1 MSILISKALINSV
14 ISHDEF
20 VVINNLVK
28 EYDEMEK
35 VKNLKTWTVYLRFKS
50 IYKAKLQYCLKCGKK
65 QSKYTKA
72 TRTKNGRI
80 MLLSKCAVC
89 DSKKLKFIKE

>member
-50 IYKAKLQYCLKCGKK
+50 IYKAKL
-65 QSKYTKA
+65 
-72 TRTKNGRI
+72 
-80 MLLSKCAVC
+80 
-89 DSKKLKFIKE
+89 